1 MSVDYSISKAFSD
14 ATRSVTER
22 LGGQIAVWGVFFAIQ
37 IGAFIVFAV
46 MMGGSA
52 MALAGAG
59 GGGGA
64 EALAGLGGGMIL
76 FMIVFYLAILAIAV
90 AAQAAQVTIASHLR
104 KPSVGDAVNNGFR
117 SALPL
122 FGAMVLLLIA
132 YFIIAFV
139 LGLVVGLL
147 GAASGSGAVGML
159 FLALVGVGLAYVGT
173 RLSMLVPVVALDG
186 ERNPINAISK
196 SWNMTDGKVLP
207 VLGTYLVFIVALVVV
222 IGAVVAVIAM
232 TAMGGGAMP
241 GFGTMALIFVL
252 YIVAIVAVTIY
263 ASSLTAAVHQQL
275 SGRSVEDA
283 TKTFS

>member
-1 MSVDYSISKAFSD
+1 MDYSISKAFSD

-22 LGGQIAVWGVFFAIQ
+22 LGSQIAVWGVFFAIQ

-59 GGGGA
+59 AGGGA
-64 EALAGLGGGMIL
+64 EALAGLGGGMVL
-76 FMIVFYLAILAIAV
+76 FMVLFYLALIAIMV

-104 KPSVGDAVNNGFR
+104 PPSVGDAVNNGFR

-122 FGAMVLLLIA
+122 FGAMVLLLIG
-132 YFIIAFV
+132 YFGIAFV
-139 LGLVVGLL
+139 LGLVVGMVA
-147 GAASGSGAVGML
+147 GASGSSAVGML
-159 FLALVGVGLAYVGT
+159 VLVLICVALAYVGT
-173 RLSMLVPVVALDG
+173 KLSMIVPVVALDG

-196 SWNMTDGKVLP
+196 SWNMTNGRVLP

-222 IGAVVAVIAM
+222 FGAVAAVVAM

-241 GFGTMALIFVL
+241 GFGTMALIAVL
-252 YIVAIVAVTIY
+252 YIVALVAITIY

-275 SGRSVEDA
+275 SGRSAEEA
-283 TKTFS
+283 SKTFS

>member
-1 MSVDYSISKAFSD
+1 MTVDYSISKAFSD

-22 LGGQIAVWGVFFAIQ
+22 MGAQIAVWGVFFAIQ

-59 GGGGA
+59 AGGGA
-64 EALAGLGGGMIL
+64 EMMAGLGGGMIL

-90 AAQAAQVTIASHLR
+90 AAQAAQVTVASHLR

-132 YFIIAFV
+132 YFAIA
-139 LGLVVGLL
+139 LVVGLIVGIAA
-147 GAASGSGAVGML
+147 GATGSSAVSML
-159 FLALVGVGLAYVGT
+159 VFALVGAALAYVVT
-173 RLSMLVPVVALDG
+173 KISMLVPVVALDG

-196 SWNMTDGKVLP
+196 SWNMTNGKVLP
-207 VLGTYLVFIVALVVV
+207 VLGTYLVFVVAMVVV
-222 IGAVVAVIAM
+222 LGAVVAVIAM

-241 GFGTMALIFVL
+241 GFGTMALMFVL
-252 YIVAIVAVTIY
+252 YIIALVGITIY

-283 TKTFS
+283 SKTFS